1 VKFTQNYWEA
11 RENFQAAADRGG
23 YRTLRFRIPHEE
35 SPDLFQDYALL
46 KRDPHRFL
54 IHICGVH
61 GIEGYA
67 GSAIQCAL
75 LEKTRPETGPSLLF
89 IHAVNPLGMAFFRR
103 ANGENVDLNRN
114 FRGGPA
120 KPNPDY
126 AFFSRYLNPSTRG
139 DWWRGPLE
147 AIWAKIRLGEERSG
161 QAIASGQVTHPRG
174 LFYMGREI
182 QREIHLIQEFLKAHV
197 ASAKEITCLDFHTGL
212 GNGEMLIV
220 DRAQRERD
228 LPYFQPLFGQIWV
241 PDPASKLYE
250 NQGRFSD
257 SVRSALPNG
266 NVHYLLQEIGTH
278 GPTKTLG
285 ALRAENWEWFR
296 RKPGDPRPAKIQK
309 AMLEAFC
316 PGSAEWRQQTMK
328 LGVERYETLLQTF
341 EQG

>member
-1 VKFTQNYWEA
+1 MKFTENYWEA
-11 RENFQAAADRGG
+11 RENFQAAADAGG

-46 KRDPHRFL
+46 KRDPQRFL

-75 LEKTRPETGPSLLF
+75 LEKARAESGPSLLF
-89 IHAVNPLGMAFFRR
+89 VHSVNPLGMAFFRR

-126 AFFSRYLNPSTRG
+126 SYFSRYLNPASAL
-139 DWWRGPLE
+139 DWWRGPVE
-147 AIWAKIRLGEERSG
+147 ALWAKARLGEERSG
-161 QAIASGQVTHPRG
+161 QAIASGQVTYPRG

-182 QREIHLIQEFLKAHV
+182 QREIHLVQEFLKAHV
-197 ASAKEITCLDFHTGL
+197 GGEAKEVTCLDFHTGL
-212 GNGEMLIV
+212 GESEMLIV
-220 DRAQRERD
+220 DRAQKDQD
-228 LPYFQPLFGQIWV
+228 LPYFQPLFGKIWV

-257 SVRSALPNG
+257 GVRAALPNSK
-266 NVHYLLQEIGTH
+266 VHYLLQEIGTH

-296 RKPGDPRPAKIQK
+296 RQPGQPRSEKIRA

-316 PGSAEWRQQTMK
+316 PKSEDWRKSTVK
-328 LGVERYETLLQTF
+328 LGVERYETLLQTL
-341 EQG
+341 Q